1 MLNDKGFFLVYL
13 PLDLDQSLR
22 KVHQEVSKNTF
33 LASMTTNYTCSSVT
47 AVSTSADLTHH
58 GLSPMTTYHLLGS
71 SRLKE
76 IELLPSG

>member
-1 MLNDKGFFLVYL
+1 MIRVFFFLVYL

-33 LASMTTNYTCSSVT
+33 LASMAMNHTCSSVT
-47 AVSTSADLTHH
+47 AVSTSADFTYH
-58 GLSPMTTYHLLGS
+58 GLSPTATYHSLGS